1 MIFNF
6 YPILKKKPTTTPI
19 LEHPQGYSF
28 PFHPIIYLPNLD
40 ILNSIILET
49 MTFQDHSNTPLSL
62 QDLHQQPILNVIT
75 LTFQCNK
82 ILETKVYTTSFF
94 FMSVLKNAN
103 YILNKHNKLIKIP
116 IKIDINT

>member
-6 YPILKKKPTTTPI
+6 YPIPRKKPTATPI

-62 QDLHQQPILNVIT
+62 HHLHQQPILNVIT
-75 LTFQCNK
+75 LTLQCNR
-82 ILETKVYTTSFF
+82 ILETKVYTTSILL
-94 FMSVLKNAN
+94 MNGSENAN
-103 YILNKHNKLIKIP
+103 YILNKQNKLIKNP